1 MELLIPQHISKI
13 GLYTGQTLL
22 ISFVVSI
29 YYNYSIICS
38 IALLTTYITTML
50 YWRKIYKQGI
60 IKTLDMLSVLNL
72 IVSFY
77 YTGLPNFTPMCQH
90 AWISSIAI
98 SGIAFGINA
107 YIFYHQT
114 TNNKWIMKP
123 GFYSY
128 FSLAY
133 TLPNTRERELCYYYS
148 TIVHCM
154 FLHVLCNSISIYCA

>member
-1 MELLIPQHISKI
+1 
-13 GLYTGQTLL
+13 
-22 ISFVVSI
+22 
-29 YYNYSIICS
+29 
-38 IALLTTYITTML
+38 ML

-60 IKTLDMLSVLNL
+60 IKTLDMLAVLNL

-98 SGIAFGINA
+98 SSIAHGINA

-123 GFYSY
+123 GCYYY

-148 TIVHCM
+148 TSVHCM